1 MSVYVDDQRNDF
13 GRLRMCHMIADTT
26 YELLKMVDAIGI
38 DRKWI
43 QKPCTYK
50 EHFDICISK
59 RKLAVLA
66 GAVELTANELGRKL
80 IAKRKELEK

>member
-1 MSVYVDDQRNDF
+1 MSVYVDDQRNAF
-13 GRLRMCHMIADTT
+13 GRMQMCHMIADNT

-43 QKPCTYK
+43 QKPGTYK

>member
-43 QKPCTYK
+43 QKPGTYK